1 MPFFSSTAYAAT
13 AQFRGDIGAM
23 IVDSDPVVK
32 LVLLVL
38 FAFSIFSWGI
48 IIQKWVSLSRSRKR
62 GQLIL
67 ECLPKG
73 KSLAEILDQ
82 VKSAGDCPV
91 ASLFHGA
98 QDELK
103 RVSVRDKGV
112 PASMLINVEE
122 RIRSE
127 NVKATSEMTHG
138 LGFLASISNS
148 SPFIGLFG
156 TVWGIMDSFRE
167 IGVKGSANLA
177 TVAPG
182 ISEALIATAA
192 GLFVAIPA
200 VLFFNYFTSMA
211 SHASTQMERFQID
224 FMNWVRRATVH
235 GNE

>member
-1 MPFFSSTAYAAT
+1 MPFFPSTVYAAT
-13 AQFRGDIGAM
+13 TQFRGDIGAM

-38 FAFSIFSWGI
+38 FVFSIFSWGI
-48 IIQKWVSLSRSRKR
+48 IVQKWIALSRARKR

-67 ECLPKG
+67 D
-73 KSLAEILDQ
+73 SLLNSGGMVDILDQ
-82 VKSAGDCPV
+82 VDKAGDCPIK
-91 ASLFHGA
+91 SLFHGA
-98 QDELK
+98 RDELRRITSK
-103 RVSVRDKGV
+103 NNAIPV
-112 PASMLINVEE
+112 SMLANVEN
-122 RIRSE
+122 RIRSAQTHE
-127 NVKATSEMTHG
+127 TMELSHG

-167 IGVKGSANLA
+167 IGLRGSANLA

-200 VLFFNYFTSMA
+200 ALFYNYFTGTISQAM
-211 SHASTQMERFQID
+211 SQMERFQID
-224 FMNWVRRATVH
+224 FMNWVRRGLIH
-235 GNE
+235 GGE

>member
-1 MPFFSSTAYAAT
+1 MPFFPSTVYAAT
-13 AQFRGDIGAM
+13 TQFRGDIGAM

-38 FAFSIFSWGI
+38 FVFSIFSWGI
-48 IIQKWVSLSRSRKR
+48 IVQKWIALSRARKR

-67 ECLPKG
+67 D
-73 KSLAEILDQ
+73 SLLNSGGMVDILDQ
-82 VKSAGDCPV
+82 VDKAGECPIK
-91 ASLFHGA
+91 SLFHGA
-98 QDELK
+98 RDELRRITSK
-103 RVSVRDKGV
+103 NNAIPV
-112 PASMLINVEE
+112 SMLANVEN
-122 RIRSE
+122 RIRSAQTHE
-127 NVKATSEMTHG
+127 TMELSHG

-167 IGVKGSANLA
+167 IGLRGSANLA

-200 VLFFNYFTSMA
+200 ALFYNYFTGAINLAM
-211 SHASTQMERFQID
+211 TQMERFQID
-224 FMNWVRRATVH
+224 FMNWVRRGLIH
-235 GNE
+235 GGE